1 MKKVIFILAFL
12 CVCISSEA
20 QKFLR
25 YQMNNNT
32 YNGFYTKNIES
43 IIHDDKD
50 GLATAFVHAS
60 GKIYEIPISD
70 IDYISI
76 EDACIS
82 NDNIGEYRIYE
93 FTYEEG
99 DVKKIYVDNRA
110 SLFASHNGDFGANDT
125 ILFSSAYNEIAWVI
139 YTDNQGR
146 IKKLFDGNRL
156 FYFDYDSEDEFT
168 TLDLSTNESNHY
180 SLHNVSRVTRYRAP
194 SSSQVSS
201 FFSNLS
207 SITQHVFNTGNDL
220 ANNINDIANNPEFHN
235 QSLIID
241 GVSVAGDIAGII
253 ASLLG
258 EVPTAGLTTAGLVS
272 DAASLLKDLIDLL
285 NHLWPDSEQMNRY
298 KEYYR
303 NKYSIT
309 IKTIDPENVKSNKA
323 DIRGTFM
330 SFNGVRGNLYFTFH
344 KLADTGMGDKI
355 TGSTE
360 AITTNSYIVKGSA
373 TNLKPGTTYFYMLW
387 YECVVDGL
395 HFTYAADN
403 GIDFTTPKP
412 SATTIGKV
420 SVEDKSAV
428 VKCSYSNVP
437 EGAKCGVQYGYGGNS
452 NIETTSSS
460 DGEKTVSLTG
470 LKPSTTYNY
479 RAFIQYEGENYFG
492 ETKSFTTDLPDISGS
507 WNCKEI
513 HYDNAGNPQYK
524 TYYLILGKDGK
535 VQYSESGEIYSS
547 SWSFKRD
554 GTVTVSIMDLATPYS
569 YSGKDWEGTVDNIEN
584 PTKISG
590 STSRWNY
597 NEMVGTKRGDGYS
610 FEMTR

>member
-1 MKKVIFILAFL
+1 MKKVLFVLAFL
-12 CVCISSEA
+12 SVCLSSEA

-32 YNGFYTKNIES
+32 YNGFYTNNIES
-43 IIHDDKD
+43 IIHDDKN
-50 GLATAFVHAS
+50 GIATAFVHAY
-60 GKIYEIPISD
+60 GKIHEIPISD

-82 NDNIGEYRIYE
+82 NNDIGEYRIYE
-93 FTYEEG
+93 FNYEEG
-99 DVKKIYVDNRA
+99 DVRKIYVDNRA
-110 SLFASHNGDFGANDT
+110 SLFSSHNGDFGANDT
-125 ILFSSAYNEIAWVI
+125 ILFSSAYNEIAWII

-156 FYFDYDSEDEFT
+156 FYFDYDSEDGFT
-168 TLDLSTNESNHY
+168 ILDLSTNESNHY
-180 SLHNVSRVTRYRAP
+180 RLHNVSRVTGYRAP

-201 FFSNLS
+201 FFSNIS
-207 SITQHVFNTGNDL
+207 SITQHVFNIGNDL

-241 GVSVAGDIAGII
+241 GVFVAGDIAGII

-272 DAASLLKDLIDLL
+272 DVASLLKDMTDLL

-309 IKTIDPENVKSNKA
+309 IKTIAPENVKSNKA

-330 SFNGVRGNLYFTFH
+330 SYNGVRGNLYFTLS
-344 KLADTGMGDKI
+344 KLADTEIGDKI
-355 TGSTE
+355 IGTTE
-360 AITTNSYIVKGSA
+360 AITSNSYVVKSSA
-373 TNLKPGTTYFYMLW
+373 TNLKPGTNYFYMLW

-395 HFTYAADN
+395 HFTYPADN

-412 SATTIGKV
+412 SATTIGTE

-428 VKCSYSNVP
+428 VKCSFSNVP
-437 EGAKCGVQYGYGGNS
+437 EGATCGVQYGYGGNGD
-452 NIETTSSS
+452 ITSTSAS
-460 DGEKTVSLTG
+460 DGEKTVNLSG
-470 LKPSTTYNY
+470 LKPSTTYSY
-479 RAFIQYEGENYFG
+479 RAFIQYDGDNYYG
-492 ETKSFTTDLPDISGS
+492 ETKTFTTNPPDISGS
-507 WNCKEI
+507 WNCKETN
-513 HYDNAGNPQYK
+513 YDLAGNPKYK
-524 TYYLILGKDGK
+524 YYSVSLKK
-535 VQYSESGEIYSS
+535 
-547 SWSFKRD
+547 D
-554 GTVTVSIMDLATPYS
+554 GTVISPEYDNMVSGHWQFYADGTVSISIMILATQTHN
-569 YSGKDWEGTVDNIEN
+569 SGVEFKGMVDDVKN
-584 PTKISG
+584 PTTIRGYKYN
-590 STSRWNY
+590 WNVNQIGY
-597 NEMVGTKRGDGYS
+597 FQGDSYY